1 LKRQIVAA
9 EVHRKDQYFRMVCL
23 FGKPRKLRRHRIER
37 AKLMELFL
45 LHKIADYASTD
56 FFLMQFKEE
65 KFTGPLEDPN
75 KSVGGIVFMGTH
87 A

>member
-1 LKRQIVAA
+1 
-9 EVHRKDQYFRMVCL
+9 
-23 FGKPRKLRRHRIER
+23 
-37 AKLMELFL
+37 MELFL